1 MRLYVIVVKDK
12 NDETPWVVNAWDEYS
27 VDENYQGFDEEVEK
41 AKRAHKD
48 GEVCV
53 GSIRLPG
60 NVLDSLFVPGV
71 RASSPGRLSS
81 GLRGSVV
88 WRLTIPPRDQAR
100 QTSVP

>member
-27 VDENYQGFDEEVEK
+27 VDENYQGFNEEVEK

-48 GEVCV
+48 GEVRV
-53 GSIRLPG
+53 GIIRVPG

-71 RASSPGRLSS
+71 RASSPGKLSS

-88 WRLTIPPRDQAR
+88 WRLTIPPHDQAR